1 MSPPEPPSL
10 LGPLKLPTARDFA
23 RFRKAHGAG
32 TLPDGV
38 RRGDD
43 AAYQEI
49 VCRTARNR
57 VAGMPFAWTLNPY
70 RGCTHGCHYCFAR
83 RYQAQLEMGHGDEFS
98 SVILVKVNFPAV
110 LKRELARAPRADDR
124 MALGTATDPY
134 QPIEGRY
141 RLTRRTLEVLT
152 DRPAA
157 LSVITKGPLVV
168 RDVDLLA
175 ELGRRTACTVNVSV
189 PTVDDETWRR
199 LEPGT
204 APPLQRLRAM
214 KTLVEAGVDAGVLMA
229 PIVPGISSHPAK
241 LEATVR
247 AAADHGAAFV
257 GAGLLHLEGGT
268 RAHFLELL
276 AREYPDLVAGYG
288 RLYAGKYA
296 AAPYTDRVSTV
307 LGALK
312 ARYGLTPREPRPG
325 DATAIGGPAGSDP
338 PPWRQPTLLTS
349 PHPGASPLSV
359 RRGVPPRAVTPAG
372 AARRSAARS
381 ADGC

>member
-1 MSPPEPPSL
+1 MIGEQKANFSMPPPEPPSL
-10 LGPLKLPTARDFA
+10 LGPLKLPTTRDVA

-32 TLPDGV
+32 ALPDGV
-38 RRGDD
+38 RRGGD

-49 VCRTARNR
+49 VCRTALNR

-83 RYQAQLEMGHGDEFS
+83 RYHAQLEMGPGDEFS
-98 SVILVKVNFPAV
+98 SAILVKVNFPAV
-110 LKRELARAPRADDR
+110 LKRELARSPRTHDR

-141 RLTRRTLEVLT
+141 RLTRRTLEVLAG
-152 DRPAA
+152 RPAPIS
-157 LSVITKGPLVV
+157 LVTKGPLVV
-168 RDVDLLA
+168 RDADLLA

-189 PTVDDETWRR
+189 PTVDDDAWRR

-204 APPLQRLRAM
+204 AQPLQRLRAVR
-214 KTLVEAGVDAGVLMA
+214 TLVEAGVDAGVLMA

-257 GAGLLHLEGGT
+257 GAGLLHLEDGT
-268 RAHFLELL
+268 RAHFLEFL
-276 AREYPDLVAGYG
+276 AREYPDLVEGYG

-296 AAPYTDRVSTV
+296 APPYADRVRTV
-307 LGALK
+307 LGVLK
-312 ARYGLTPREPRPG
+312 ARYGVARRDPAPDPG
-325 DATAIGGPAGSDP
+325 DAPAHGGTARPDQA
-338 PPWRQPTLLTS
+338 PWRQPTFLT
-349 PHPGASPLSV
+349 A
-359 RRGVPPRAVTPAG
+359 RAKPAG
-372 AARRSAARS
+372 GAPRSAARS